1 MQPKGI
7 IKMIL
12 FATYACVSKGSGDT
26 LPIWSSQWRPVG
38 GSQALQHYK
47 QKQRVEKNPNN
58 NPVSMRLAQG
68 HQRSTGQ
75 DCCLGLKLH

>member
-1 MQPKGI
+1 MQPKGV

-12 FATYACVSKGSGDT
+12 FATYDCVIKGSGDT

-47 QKQRVEKNPNN
+47 QKQRVKKKQTTTQFPF
-58 NPVSMRLAQG
+58 SW
-68 HQRSTGQ
+68 RSATRGRQ
-75 DCCLGLKLH
+75 VKTAVWD